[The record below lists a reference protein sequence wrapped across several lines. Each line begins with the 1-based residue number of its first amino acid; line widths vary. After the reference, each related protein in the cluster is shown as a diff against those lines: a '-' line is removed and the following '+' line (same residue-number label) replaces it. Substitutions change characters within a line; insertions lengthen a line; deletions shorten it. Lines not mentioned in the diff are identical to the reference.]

1 MEAVKGVSM
10 KKLIPIILILM
21 LLFGCSKAKEPVD
34 YVSELLGTDTSEFA
48 VTAYYDTH
56 SGWLGD
62 GETVLIMSLT
72 EHQETQ
78 LLRDTQNH
86 FCRYD
91 LPFSQPISIALY
103 GGEMDRGGVSYYHGS
118 LFHTDSGE
126 PIVPQI
132 TNGFYLFY
140 DRHSESTDPSNDFR
154 LHYRGSWNFD
164 LAVYDADT
172 RTLYYLVLDT

>member
-1 MEAVKGVSM
+1 M
-10 KKLIPIILILM
+10 KKRIPLLLLIL
-21 LLFGCSKAKEPVD
+21 LLCGCAKEADPIAR
-34 YVSELLGTDTSEFA
+34 VSERLGTDASEF
-48 VTAYYDTH
+48 VVSTYYDTH
-56 SGWLGD
+56 GGFHGD
-62 GETVLIMSLT
+62 GETVIIMSLT
-72 EHQETQ
+72 PEQEAQ
-78 LLRDTQNH
+78 LLKNTQNG

-103 GGEMDRGGVSYYHGS
+103 GGYMDRGGTNYYHGS
-118 LFHTDSGE
+118 LFNTESGE

-132 TNGFYLFY
+132 SNGFYLFY
-140 DRHSESTDPSNDFR
+140 DRHSESTDPSNDSR